1 MSFKDAIQRAIKKRQ
16 DEEQKKEVQG
26 EEDVGEKILFTG
38 LDNSGKTSIISCLK
52 QDIAGLGLVN
62 PTFLVERSTFQ
73 YLDYDLVQH
82 DMGGQKSYLVNYL
95 KEPGQY
101 FDQADACIYVVD
113 IQDVDRVNDTL
124 NYFKDVLTQ
133 FDTLGIKP
141 SIHVMMHKAER
152 YMREANQSDR
162 ETIEI
167 LQARMTGAVDKRFP
181 LTFAVTTVSEPWTVS
196 TAFATIFNTLLGRA
210 EQYKKAI
217 ADIAIAT
224 GATFAALFDVH
235 GIPVAQN
242 AQGKVQDG
250 IVNLATPYFL
260 KIKEILDQL
269 KGVSTNKI
277 SVVWENYEFLIF
289 AISKPLPL
297 TLLTVSAIGKIDKT
311 RALDLVIPVIQAMLG

>member
-1 MSFKDAIQRAIKKRQ
+1 MATIGDFSQKVKKS
-16 DEEQKKEVQG
+16 KKV
-26 EEDVGEKILFTG
+26 LFAG
-38 LDNSGKTSIISCLK
+38 LDNSGKTSIIACLK

-113 IQDVDRVNDTL
+113 IQDVDRVNDSL
-124 NYFKDVLTQ
+124 NYFKDVLAQ

-141 SIHVMMHKAER
+141 SIHVILHKAER
-152 YMREANQSDR
+152 YMHEANQADR
-162 ETIEI
+162 ETMEI
-167 LQARMTGAVDKRFP
+167 YQARITGAVDKRFP
-181 LTFAVTTVSEPWTVS
+181 LTFAITTISEPWTVS
-196 TAFATIFNTLLGRA
+196 TAFAAIFNDLLGRA

-217 ADIAIAT
+217 AEIAGAL

-250 IVNLATPYFL
+250 IVKQATPYFL
-260 KIKEILDQL
+260 KIKEILDQI
-269 KGVSTNKI
+269 KGGSTDKI
-277 SVVWENYEFLIF
+277 RVEWDNFEFLVA

-297 TLLTVSAIGKIDKT
+297 TLLIVSPIGKIDKAK
-311 RALDLVIPVIQAMLG
+311 ALDIAMPVIQTMIG

>member
-1 MSFKDAIQRAIKKRQ
+1 MAAIADFSQKVKKS
-16 DEEQKKEVQG
+16 KKV
-26 EEDVGEKILFTG
+26 LFAG
-38 LDNSGKTSIISCLK
+38 LDNSGKTSIIMCLK
-52 QDIAGLGLVN
+52 QDMAGLGLVN

-73 YLDYDLVQH
+73 YLDYDLIQH
-82 DMGGQKSYLVNYL
+82 DMGGQKTYLVNYL

-141 SIHVMMHKAER
+141 SIHVMLHKAER

-196 TAFATIFNTLLGRA
+196 SAFAVIFNDLLGRA
-210 EQYKKAI
+210 DQYKKAI
-217 ADIAIAT
+217 ADIAVAT
-224 GATFAALFDVH
+224 GATFAALFDSH

-242 AQGKVQDG
+242 AHGKVQDG
-250 IVNLATPYFL
+250 IVSLATPYFL
-260 KIKEILDQL
+260 KIKEILDQI
-269 KGVSTNKI
+269 KGGSTDNI
-277 SVVWENYEFLIF
+277 RVEWDNFDFLVL
-289 AISKPLPL
+289 AISTPLAL
-297 TLLTVSAIGKIDKT
+297 TLLIVSPIGKIDKT
-311 RALDLVIPVIQAMLG
+311 KALGLAIPIIQAMIG